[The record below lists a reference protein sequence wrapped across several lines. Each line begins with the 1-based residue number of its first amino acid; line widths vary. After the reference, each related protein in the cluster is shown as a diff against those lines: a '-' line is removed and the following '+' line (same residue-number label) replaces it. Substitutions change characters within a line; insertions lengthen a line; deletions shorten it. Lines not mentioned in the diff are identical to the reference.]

1 MLTAIFKMQRDL
13 NIVIGRDTVGATQ
26 EERDAWLFGYAFAC
40 VDEFYELED
49 SLDDPDNAVIEAID
63 IMHFIVSIYHILN
76 ITPEDL
82 VTKPDALQDT
92 ENPYALWNMYGAYN
106 KAFILDFKYNVDTF
120 AVFVRSEIRFA
131 LRQLNT
137 VMRNVDWKWWSKT
150 VKEDPSR
157 QFKVIMNREPI
168 VDAAKSVFT
177 HLVNIFGCLGQTPDD
192 VLNVY
197 KLKWQKNLDRQA
209 NDYDVRNKT
218 EEDNQAIIAQITNGE
233 KLNE

>member
-1 MLTAIFKMQRDL
+1 
-13 NIVIGRDTVGATQ
+13 
-26 EERDAWLFGYAFAC
+26 
-40 VDEFYELED
+40 
-49 SLDDPDNAVIEAID
+49 
-63 IMHFIVSIYHILN
+63 
-76 ITPEDL
+76 
-82 VTKPDALQDT
+82 
-92 ENPYALWNMYGAYN
+92 
-106 KAFILDFKYNVDTF
+106 
-120 AVFVRSEIRFA
+120 
-131 LRQLNT
+131 
-137 VMRNVDWKWWSKT
+137 
-150 VKEDPSR
+150 
-157 QFKVIMNREPI
+157 MNREPI